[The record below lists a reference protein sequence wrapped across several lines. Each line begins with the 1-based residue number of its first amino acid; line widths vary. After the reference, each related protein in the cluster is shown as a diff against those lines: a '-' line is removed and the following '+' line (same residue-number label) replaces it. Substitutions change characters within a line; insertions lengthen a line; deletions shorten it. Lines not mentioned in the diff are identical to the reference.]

1 MKTSRT
7 LFFLPIC
14 STSFFISIT
23 RQTRNARFMTINI
36 LGWVSLSR
44 SLLSLSLVS
53 YLECIQLMVSLK
65 SLSLITPRP
74 LPFTENEA
82 YFLNDL
88 LFYFKLRKYQE
99 VTAIQVC
106 ADYNTNKYDHWW
118 EDSIPS
124 CNEKFIRSL
133 IRDSRTSSSISLYNK
148 LLNAVL
154 SLEDTFTNQR
164 WMVYVTDSKS
174 AFRQFID
181 SELSA
186 TFDVWLT
193 VCILIF

>member
-1 MKTSRT
+1 MLIITLTS
-7 LFFLPIC
+7 
-14 STSFFISIT
+14 
-23 RQTRNARFMTINI
+23 MTI
-36 LGWVSLSR
+36 
-44 SLLSLSLVS
+44 
-53 YLECIQLMVSLK
+53 
-65 SLSLITPRP
+65 
-74 LPFTENEA
+74 
-82 YFLNDL
+82 D
-88 LFYFKLRKYQE
+88 
-99 VTAIQVC
+99 
-106 ADYNTNKYDHWW
+106 

-181 SELSA
+181 SELNA
-186 TFDVWLT
+186 TFDV
-193 VCILIF
+193 

>member
-1 MKTSRT
+1 
-7 LFFLPIC
+7 
-14 STSFFISIT
+14 
-23 RQTRNARFMTINI
+23 MTINI

-106 ADYNTNKYDHWW
+106 ADYNTNKYDH
-118 EDSIPS
+118 
-124 CNEKFIRSL
+124 
-133 IRDSRTSSSISLYNK
+133 
-148 LLNAVL
+148 
-154 SLEDTFTNQR
+154 
-164 WMVYVTDSKS
+164 
-174 AFRQFID
+174 
-181 SELSA
+181 
-186 TFDVWLT
+186 
-193 VCILIF
+193 

>member
-1 MKTSRT
+1 MTVLYSSTAIYQSYKHLYILRIACPRSLGTLSSAITMHFMSSLAMKTSRT

-14 STSFFISIT
+14 FTSFFISIT

-106 ADYNTNKYDHWW
+106 ADYNTNKYDH
-118 EDSIPS
+118 
-124 CNEKFIRSL
+124 
-133 IRDSRTSSSISLYNK
+133 
-148 LLNAVL
+148 
-154 SLEDTFTNQR
+154 
-164 WMVYVTDSKS
+164 
-174 AFRQFID
+174 
-181 SELSA
+181 
-186 TFDVWLT
+186 
-193 VCILIF
+193 